1 MHLKETPVS
10 KSNPVAPAKP
20 ELQMGDIMNLL
31 VAAKAALPH
40 INDEHLEAVSASIA
54 RVRKVLVAQ
63 QAEQAKP
70 KE

>member
-1 MHLKETPVS
+1 MTDTAPTP
-10 KSNPVAPAKP
+10 APKP

-54 RVRKVLVAQ
+54 RVRKVLVVQ

>member
-1 MHLKETPVS
+1 MTD
-10 KSNPVAPAKP
+10 PVANTTPTPKP

-31 VAAKAALPH
+31 IAAKAALPH
-40 INDEHLEAVSASIA
+40 INDDHLEAVSASIA
-54 RVRKVLVAQ
+54 RVRKVLVVQ